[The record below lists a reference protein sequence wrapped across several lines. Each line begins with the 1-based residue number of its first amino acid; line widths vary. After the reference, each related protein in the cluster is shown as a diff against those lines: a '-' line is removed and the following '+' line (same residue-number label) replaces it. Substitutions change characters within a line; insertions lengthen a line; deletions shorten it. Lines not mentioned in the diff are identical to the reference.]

1 MIADEKPPTRISHRI
16 FATSRSEMGSN
27 MNYKIYLDYTM
38 DILSH
43 LKISC
48 HIIDSPFIW
57 NEQYDGGLRKTI
69 WNDAAHRSQMN
80 DFNRFVSTY
89 SKDNTILI
97 IHDSF
102 CCEYIYLKL
111 PDSDKIFIAG
121 PFSFEKFTNQR
132 ITELC
137 TYNSIPARFNE
148 FMQLYYAALPVFTD
162 ERFIE
167 SIINTLC
174 SKLWTHFTIEK
185 KRVLTKNNEQYIY
198 NDKTPEPTRQSIEML
213 EMRYKEET
221 LLMESIAHGDYKSI
235 ENMRHL
241 NASDIKPRLTDTIRD
256 RKNFMIIL
264 NTICRKAAQSAYVH
278 PVHLDEIS
286 RKFAIKIE
294 ACTSIAQ
301 LEALE
306 SDITR
311 RYCML
316 VQSYSL
322 RTYSK
327 PVQNII
333 NYISFNLTADLSLTA
348 ISTEFSLNSSYLS
361 TLFKK
366 ETGTTL
372 TNYVNGKRMDHAIYL
387 LNTIMLPIQDIAV
400 QCGINDVNYF
410 TKLFKKTK
418 NKTPTQYRELVQKK
432 H

>member
-162 ERFIE
+162 ERCIE

-185 KRVLTKNNEQYIY
+185 KRVLTKNNEQYMY

-264 NTICRKAAQSAYVH
+264 NTICRKAAQSAYVQ
-278 PVHLDEIS
+278 PVHL
-286 RKFAIKIE
+286 
-294 ACTSIAQ
+294 
-301 LEALE
+301 
-306 SDITR
+306 
-311 RYCML
+311 Y
-316 VQSYSL
+316 
-322 RTYSK
+322 
-327 PVQNII
+327 
-333 NYISFNLTADLSLTA
+333 
-348 ISTEFSLNSSYLS
+348 
-361 TLFKK
+361 
-366 ETGTTL
+366 
-372 TNYVNGKRMDHAIYL
+372 
-387 LNTIMLPIQDIAV
+387 
-400 QCGINDVNYF
+400 
-410 TKLFKKTK
+410 
-418 NKTPTQYRELVQKK
+418 
-432 H
+432 

>member
-198 NDKTPEPTRQSIEML
+198 IMTKHPN
-213 EMRYKEET
+213 
-221 LLMESIAHGDYKSI
+221 
-235 ENMRHL
+235 RH
-241 NASDIKPRLTDTIRD
+241 D
-256 RKNFMIIL
+256 
-264 NTICRKAAQSAYVH
+264 
-278 PVHLDEIS
+278 
-286 RKFAIKIE
+286 
-294 ACTSIAQ
+294 
-301 LEALE
+301 
-306 SDITR
+306 
-311 RYCML
+311 
-316 VQSYSL
+316 SL
-322 RTYSK
+322 
-327 PVQNII
+327 
-333 NYISFNLTADLSLTA
+333 
-348 ISTEFSLNSSYLS
+348 
-361 TLFKK
+361 
-366 ETGTTL
+366 
-372 TNYVNGKRMDHAIYL
+372 
-387 LNTIMLPIQDIAV
+387 
-400 QCGINDVNYF
+400 
-410 TKLFKKTK
+410 
-418 NKTPTQYRELVQKK
+418 
-432 H
+432 